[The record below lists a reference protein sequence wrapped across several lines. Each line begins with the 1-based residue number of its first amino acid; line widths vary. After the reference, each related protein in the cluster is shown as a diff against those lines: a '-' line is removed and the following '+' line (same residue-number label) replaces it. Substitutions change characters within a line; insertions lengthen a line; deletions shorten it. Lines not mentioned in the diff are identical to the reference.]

1 MTQSKPKKENI
12 FYHFP
17 LQLNVQR
24 TLIVRIFT
32 ICERLCFHSLVNI
45 FIYSYLKKNEKK
57 NNPKPAK

>member
-24 TLIVRIFT
+24 TLIIRIFT
-32 ICERLCFHSLVNI
+32 ICERLFSFSCEYIYI
-45 FIYSYLKKNEKK
+45 FILKKNEKK
-57 NNPKPAK
+57 PNPKPAK